1 MMDKKREMYE
11 VLTPEEQAEYKD
23 SIRLFRH
30 PDFAKKSG
38 NFHDLHGNVVDNDP
52 YSSYTSAFKKRMKD
66 KYNIILDDE
75 KYEKSSTSDAGN
87 PATSQESMF
96 PERKNAYRQDLLSH
110 NKSKKFKQRETSETL
125 SNSPILNDNSQ
136 YGDEIIEN
144 RSREEK
150 TFEKQNNDATKKSEI
165 DVIVEAM
172 QTPNPTTHFYTSSGV
187 AVHHDNKKREALWKK
202 QLENMDAWSS
212 PQKPEHEGIR
222 DIPESNYDPVIQSIR
237 NTPRDNT
244 SYFTKW
250 KQNVEDQSKSDI
262 HSDDSRD
269 SFVKSRSFIIFS
281 CTVIVSILTVMIK
294 NSGGHDIPLNS
305 ESDKSK

>member
-11 VLTPEEQAEYKD
+11 VLTPEEQAELKD
-23 SIRLFRH
+23 SIRFFRH

-38 NFHDLHGNVVDNDP
+38 NFHDLHGNDVNTDP
-52 YSSYTSAFKKRMKD
+52 YSSYTSAFKMHMKD
-66 KYNIILDDE
+66 KYNINLDDE
-75 KYEKSSTSDAGN
+75 KHEKSPTSDAGN
-87 PATSQESMF
+87 PVSAQESMF

-110 NKSKKFKQRETSETL
+110 NKSKKFNQSETSETL
-125 SNSPILNDNSQ
+125 SNSTISNDNSV
-136 YGDEIIEN
+136 YGDGMIEH
-144 RSREEK
+144 RLREEK
-150 TFEKQNNDATKKSEI
+150 THEKQNSDGTKKSEI
-165 DVIVEAM
+165 DEIVEAM
-172 QTPNPTTHFYTSSGV
+172 QNPNPRTHFYTSSGV
-187 AVHHDNKKREALWKK
+187 AVHHDNKTREAEWKK
-202 QLENMDAWSS
+202 QFENMGAWSN

-250 KQNVEDQSKSDI
+250 KQNIEEQSKSDI

-281 CTVIVSILTVMIK
+281 CTVIVSILTVMVK
-294 NSGGHDIPLNS
+294 NSGGHDIPFNS